1 MLEISL
7 APGFSA
13 AIATEILRGLLG
25 QFMASPLS
33 FWVALRFTLARKHSL
48 ILSFVSLISML
59 GISLGVLILIVALSV
74 INGSIAT
81 LRGEALKS
89 VPHVTAGGEAIAQ
102 SWQAIRAVVSRHPQ
116 VEAAAPFIVGDAT
129 LSYQGKT
136 AFAQLR
142 GVDALLEADVVDNS
156 SEAYGRLLDTLQQT
170 DNGII
175 LGTQLASQLGLF
187 TAGDLR
193 ATSLQSLLTRSLRDA
208 QGFRVIGFADFGIY
222 GRNNLALVNLEQ
234 AQELFATDAGVQIQL
249 RLKVNDLFAAKQIAA
264 TAFAEIPSSQPI
276 QFESWDEAQASL
288 FAALAMEKYLTGF
301 MLLMIVMIGAVNI
314 VSTLVMVVSDKSA
327 DIAIL
332 RTMGA
337 SKGLITRIFICQGMI
352 AGVIGTA
359 LGVALGVTLALTIT
373 DLSLALERL
382 INSIF
387 PDANVYL
394 ISHLQ
399 TSLQWS
405 ELLVIAAAALLIS
418 FLATIYPA
426 YRAGRVQPAE
436 VLRYE

>member
-1 MLEISL
+1 
-7 APGFSA
+7 
-13 AIATEILRGLLG
+13 
-25 QFMASPLS
+25 MASPLS

-48 ILSFVSLISML
+48 ILSFVSMISML
-59 GISLGVLILIVALSV
+59 GISLGVLILIVAVSV

-89 VPHVTAGGEAIAQ
+89 VPHVVAGGAAIETD
-102 SWQAIRAVVSRHPQ
+102 WQAVRLQISEQAQ
-116 VEAAAPFIVGDAT
+116 VEAVAPFIVGDAT
-129 LSYQGKT
+129 LTYQGRT
-136 AFAQLR
+136 AFVQLR
-142 GVDALLEADVVDNS
+142 GIDALMEADVVDNP
-156 SEAYGRLLDTLQQT
+156 SEAYRGLLEQLQQT

-193 ATSLQSLLTRSLRDA
+193 ATSLQSLLQRSLRDA
-208 QGFRVIGFADFGIY
+208 QGFRVVGFADFGIY
-222 GRNNLALVNLEQ
+222 GRNNLALVNLDH
-234 AQELFATDAGVQIQL
+234 AQELLAADAGAAMQL
-249 RLKVNDLFAAKQIAA
+249 RLKVSDVFAAKQIAED
-264 TAFAEIPSSQPI
+264 AFGVIPNTGLI
-276 QFESWDEAQASL
+276 EFESWDEAQASL
-288 FAALAMEKYLTGF
+288 FSALTMEKYLTGF

-352 AGVIGTA
+352 AGLIGTL
-359 LGVALGVTLALTIT
+359 LGVILGVTLALTIT
-373 DLSLALERL
+373 DLSLGLERL
-382 INSIF
+382 LNSIF
-387 PDANVYL
+387 PDSNIYL
-394 ISHLQ
+394 ISHLK
-399 TSLQWS
+399 TALQWQ
-405 ELLVIAAAALLIS
+405 ELVVIAGSALLIS

-426 YRAGRVQPAE
+426 YRASKVQPAE